1 MARPRKP
8 NKQPTSRPRRN
19 FQVKFQGQM
28 KTNNE
33 SVEETV
39 LNSIHTTNDNNQ
51 DAEDDNDQNVVL
63 QSSVS
68 HMHDGIYTRS
78 RLFTTATSSSAH

>member
-1 MARPRKP
+1 MENWQDQENQTNNQHLVLAEI
-8 NKQPTSRPRRN
+8 SI
-19 FQVKFQGQM
+19 KFQGQM

-51 DAEDDNDQNVVL
+51 DAEDNNDQ
-63 QSSVS
+63 SVS

>member
-1 MARPRKP
+1 
-8 NKQPTSRPRRN
+8 
-19 FQVKFQGQM
+19 M